1 LEVTVLPNFLLPEMV
16 VRESGA
22 GPELEVRR
30 VKTLLLT
37 LGITRIVPQESLQVS
52 IWGSPDG
59 NNWGAA
65 PLVVFPK
72 KFYCGTYPLLI
83 DLSEHPG
90 VRFIR
95 AQWEVT
101 RWGRADAVPLFDFYL
116 RAQDAGV
123 AATVSAVA

>member
-1 LEVTVLPNFLLPEMV
+1 MLPNFLLPEMV
-16 VRESGA
+16 VRESGV

-59 NNWGAA
+59 NNWGGA

-83 DLSEHPG
+83 DLSEQPG
-90 VRFIR
+90 VRFLR
-95 AQWEVT
+95 AQWEVI
-101 RWGRADAVPLFDFYL
+101 RWGRGDATPLFDFYVL
-116 RAQDAGV
+116 ARDASMP
-123 AATVSAVA
+123 ATVSAVA

>member
-1 LEVTVLPNFLLPEMV
+1 MTVLPNFLLPEMV

-52 IWGSPDG
+52 IWGSADG
-59 NNWGAA
+59 NNWGGA
-65 PLVVFPK
+65 PLVIFPK

-83 DLSEHPG
+83 DLSEQPG
-90 VRFIR
+90 MRFLR
-95 AQWEVT
+95 AQWEVI
-101 RWGRADAVPLFDFYL
+101 RWGRADATPLFDFYVL
-116 RAQDAGV
+116 AQDV
-123 AATVSAVA
+123 SMPATVSAVA